1 MSCFPPSYYPSSLKI
16 PGQKNSHHHTKM
28 AANNS
33 YIISEIGQTKRSP
46 QGKINTGE
54 NLRII
59 QPSQAFPPLLASSTI
74 DKVGHLLVLVLVLVL
89 LEIDVPMT
97 TGPTPI
103 ISPTPHRPQ
112 LSSSSQGRS
121 NSQNRRPPSGSRNQ
135 YPDNRPQPS
144 YTDPD
149 HCKPDLPPTP
159 CHIIYL
165 GQASLDQRVG
175 TIPLPP
181 HVTELGHLQLA
192 GKNQTENI
200 LKDMMILPPEI
211 KMDVH
216 SIKIGMDKNI
226 SSSFNQP
233 PSQHSHFSVLLPSSS
248 LEFSTE
254 LYIF

>member
-1 MSCFPPSYYPSSLKI
+1 
-16 PGQKNSHHHTKM
+16 M

-46 QGKINTGE
+46 QWKINTGE

-121 NSQNRRPPSGSRNQ
+121 NSQNRRPPSGFRNQ

-144 YTDPD
+144 YTDR
-149 HCKPDLPPTP
+149 
-159 CHIIYL
+159 
-165 GQASLDQRVG
+165 SR
-175 TIPLPP
+175 PLK
-181 HVTELGHLQLA
+181 A
-192 GKNQTENI
+192 R
-200 LKDMMILPPEI
+200 
-211 KMDVH
+211 
-216 SIKIGMDKNI
+216 
-226 SSSFNQP
+226 P
-233 PSQHSHFSVLLPSSS
+233 PSNSLPYNLSRSGQPRPKSGDRTTPPSRDRTRSPSTGRQKSNRKHSQGYDDITSRDQNGCSFYQDWDGQKYFLK
-248 LEFSTE
+248 F
-254 LYIF
+254 